1 MWLAKPSAESHC
13 AKRSRLGSGW
23 RPPEAALSASGAVP
37 LAPGAPGLALRS
49 WFRSAYTAPGICP
62 CAYCCAP
69 AVGCARSKLQSN
81 TISGAPLAIRDCS
94 SPALISVV
102 QVGMG
107 VGERAGGGG
116 AAGGGGGGEA
126 VIARGPAREL
136 WSGWGAAR
144 RAERAAG
151 DGGFQRSMLFRRRAR
166 GGPLPQNGRHDAA
179 AHDQGHADPADR
191 RYLVAPQHAVDGR
204 EHDARVLQ
212 VGDQQR
218 AA

>member
-23 RPPEAALSASGAVP
+23 RPPDAGLSGSGAVP
-37 LAPGAPGLALRS
+37 LGG
-49 WFRSAYTAPGICP
+49 
-62 CAYCCAP
+62 
-69 AVGCARSKLQSN
+69 ARSKLKSN

-102 QVGMG
+102 QVVMG
-107 VGERAGGGG
+107 VGERQGRGGGG
-116 AAGGGGGGEA
+116 GGGGRGPLCQMVAAGGGGGEGRGGGGGGGGGGRRPLCQMVPAGGGHAPENRSAQA
-126 VIARGPAREL
+126 VIARRPAPEL
-136 WSGWGAAR
+136 WSGWGRHAGQN
-144 RAERAAG
+144 AAG

-191 RYLVAPQHAVDGR
+191 R
-204 EHDARVLQ
+204 
-212 VGDQQR
+212 
-218 AA
+218 